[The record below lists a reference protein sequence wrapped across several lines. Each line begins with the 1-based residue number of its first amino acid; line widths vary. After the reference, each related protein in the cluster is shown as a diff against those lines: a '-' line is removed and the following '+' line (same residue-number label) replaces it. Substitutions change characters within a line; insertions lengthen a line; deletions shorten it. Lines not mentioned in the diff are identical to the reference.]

1 MNLLGAIL
9 LISGGLAAG
18 IMKACALTEADRTYS
33 AMIQALSFINSEISS
48 RRAPLDDILLRLK
61 ANCPRQISI
70 FVSRLSDGLLK
81 LDEQTFCAVWTSSA
95 EDCLQSLSPQSV
107 AAVAALGLSLGRY
120 DADMQCAALE
130 RCMAELSSERD
141 EMRLRLSANK
151 RMYIGLG
158 GAGGLILAIVLI

>member
-18 IMKACALTEADRTYS
+18 IMKARALTDTDRTYS
-33 AMIQALSFINSEISS
+33 AMIHVLGFIKSEISS
-48 RRAPLDDILLRLK
+48 RKAPLDDILLRLK
-61 ANCPRQISI
+61 TNCPRQISL

-81 LDEQTFCAVWTSSA
+81 LDEQTFCTVWTSSA

-107 AAVAALGLSLGRY
+107 AAVAALGSSLGRY

-130 RCMAELSSERD
+130 RCMAELLSARD
-141 EMRLRLSANK
+141 EMRTRLSANK

>member
-18 IMKACALTEADRTYS
+18 IMKACALADADRTYS
-33 AMIQALSFINSEISS
+33 AMMHALGFIKSEISS
-48 RRAPLDDILLRLK
+48 RKAPLDDILLRLK
-61 ANCPRQISI
+61 TNCPRQISL

-81 LDEQTFCAVWTSSA
+81 LDEQTFCTVWTSST
-95 EDCLQSLSPQSV
+95 EECLQSLSHQSV
-107 AAVAALGLSLGRY
+107 AAVAALGSSLGRY

-130 RCMAELSSERD
+130 RCMAELLTERD
-141 EMRLRLSANK
+141 EMRTRLSANK